1 MYAVLIAYVPHSH
14 QLAVSTIHLRG
25 KAVNWILQILHV
37 WHIANQTIPNQKYNN
52 GYKSYY

>member
-1 MYAVLIAYVPHSH
+1 MYSVLIAYVPHSH
-14 QLAVSTIHLRG
+14 QLAVSTIYLRG